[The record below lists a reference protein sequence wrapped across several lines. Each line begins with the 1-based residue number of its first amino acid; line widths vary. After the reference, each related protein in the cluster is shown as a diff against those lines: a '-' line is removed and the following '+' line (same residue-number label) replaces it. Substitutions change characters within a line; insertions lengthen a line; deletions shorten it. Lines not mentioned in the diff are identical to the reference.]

1 VDSKTF
7 LFGFGVGTVLVSAFL
22 FLIYLVD
29 RNSSDVQV
37 VAQLSSHEIVAR
49 TDELIM
55 EAEVRGLLESIDASL
70 LQVSLP
76 EPQEPI
82 EMTNDEIMAAAES
95 LGMILPTMAAM
106 AEIPIEPTPEP
117 TAVPTPTPTVAPT
130 AVPTPTPTAAP
141 TATPTIA
148 PTPTT
153 APTPTPTPAPTA
165 TPVPEPEEEEED
177 SAVEEPT
184 AEDQGDA
191 ISITIPAGASQF
203 SIAQL
208 LEEYGLAENASY
220 FNSFINARGREGR
233 MRSGTFNIPRDST
246 AEEIL
251 NILSNP

>member
-7 LFGFGVGTVLVSAFL
+7 FFGFGVGTILVSAFL

-29 RNSSDVQV
+29 RNATPDIQM
-37 VAQLSSHEIVAR
+37 VAQLSSQEVVAR

-55 EAEVRGLLESIDASL
+55 EAEVRGLLGSIDASVF
-70 LQVSLP
+70 QVSSP
-76 EPQEPI
+76 EPQESI
-82 EMTNDEIMAAAES
+82 EMTDDEIMAAAES
-95 LGMILPTMAAM
+95 LGMILPTVAVI

-117 TAVPTPTPTVAPT
+117 TATPV
-130 AVPTPTPTAAP
+130 
-141 TATPTIA
+141 

-153 APTPTPTPAPTA
+153 APTPTPTVAPTPAPTP
-165 TPVPEPEEEEED
+165 TPEPEDSED
-177 SAVEEPT
+177 SEPT
-184 AEDQGDA
+184 AEDQGDS

-203 SIAQL
+203 AIAQL

-220 FNSFINARGREGR
+220 FNRFINDRGREGR
-233 MRSGTFNIPRDST
+233 LRSGTFNIPRDST